1 MRRARLSVASIAVGV
16 IPFTLGTLGTL
27 GVLAS
32 LGAAYA
38 QQPTPRVVNLQL
50 PERQHVR
57 DALGIDVDGDGL
69 NDLVLI
75 ESGDAE
81 PIARRLAL
89 HLQRRDGA
97 AFSSEPDATL
107 TLTPDVVAY
116 AVADVHP
123 DPGAEI
129 VLFTAQAVFAW
140 RWRAPE
146 SQRFAKL
153 VDCDFLWQ
161 LADRKEAFHWQAGI
175 VDLDRD
181 GLADLAL
188 PFPGGW
194 RIALQ
199 RRKDGAAHF
208 DSTFDVHV
216 PEDGRGGE
224 GTLGRS
230 RKTVVK
236 SPNGRRSVTVSI
248 ESDSGLEMEAERIA
262 GSPLVSVSD
271 SVPAAQ
277 LVNRDGDGRLDIMC
291 MSGAHVYVFPQR
303 ADGRFSDEDRIDLT
317 NPVVADRSRELDV
330 SYSARVLDLDGDG
343 RTDCVI
349 FAGDKRSKDVR
360 TQALIFLQGPSRDA
374 NHTPGADPLFGAQGL
389 PTQLLVF
396 GGFARAL
403 GLEDVDGDGR
413 PDLLVGAI
421 EPDLIDEL
429 RTASTERIEAEL
441 YVYRNTGHGFTKR
454 PDLTRKL
461 SLPASNTAFSL
472 DFVGD
477 VDGDGMSEMLVREE
491 KDRLRL
497 YSTRRARDAWSVI
510 EKPVWELAVEPPSPL
525 LLPAVRGRGMRRV
538 WGLGDTQVLWVSLR

>member
-1 MRRARLSVASIAVGV
+1 VTRRTRFRRLPAAAWLFATALVAA
-16 IPFTLGTLGTL
+16 P
-27 GVLAS
+27 AE
-32 LGAAYA
+32 
-38 QQPTPRVVNLQL
+38 QPAPHVVNIQL
-50 PERQHVR
+50 PAGQHVR
-57 DALGIDVDGDGL
+57 NALGIDVDGDGAD
-69 NDLVLI
+69 DLVLI

-89 HLQRRDGA
+89 HLQRKSGA

-107 TLTPDVVAY
+107 ALTADVVAF

-129 VLFTAQAVFAW
+129 VLFTAQAAFAW

-146 SQRFAKL
+146 NERFAKL

-161 LADRKEAFHWQAGI
+161 LADRKEAFQWQAGV

-181 GLADLAL
+181 GLPDLAL

-199 RRKDGAAHF
+199 RRKDGAVRF
-208 DSTFDVHV
+208 DTFDVHV
-216 PEDGRGGE
+216 PDDGQRGE
-224 GTLGRS
+224 GPLGRS
-230 RKTVVK
+230 KKTVVK
-236 SPNGRRSVTVSI
+236 SPNGRRTVTVSL

-277 LVNRDGDGRLDIMC
+277 FVDWDGDGKLDVMC

-303 ADGRFSDEDRIDLT
+303 AGGSFSDEGRIDLT
-317 NPVVADRSRELDV
+317 NPVIADRSRELDV
-330 SYSARVLDLDGDG
+330 SYSARALDLDGDG
-343 RTDCVI
+343 RVDCVI

-360 TQALIFLQGPSRDA
+360 TQALVFLQGPSRDA
-374 NHTPGADPLFGAQGL
+374 NHTPGADPLFGAQGV

-396 GGFARAL
+396 NGFARAL

-421 EPDLIDEL
+421 QPDLIDEL

-441 YVYRNTGHGFTKR
+441 TVYRNNGHGFSR
-454 PDLTRKL
+454 HPDLTRKL

-491 KDRLRL
+491 KDRVRL
-497 YSTRRARDAWSVI
+497 YSTRRARDAWSVVD
-510 EKPVWELAVEPPSPL
+510 KPVWELAVEPTSEL
-525 LLPAVRGRGMRRV
+525 LLPAVRGRTMRGV
-538 WGLGDTQVLWVSLR
+538 WVLEDAQVLWVSLK